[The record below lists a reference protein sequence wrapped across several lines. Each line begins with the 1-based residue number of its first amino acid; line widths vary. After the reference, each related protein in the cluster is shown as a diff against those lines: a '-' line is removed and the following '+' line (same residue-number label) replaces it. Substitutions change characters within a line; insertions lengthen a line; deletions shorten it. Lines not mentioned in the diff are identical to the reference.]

1 MSASANARNKQ
12 AEQHVDP
19 EQKIETA
26 LDKTELFFE
35 KHTKQLLIGLLVVVV
50 IVGGFFAYRYLI
62 LQPRNEKAA
71 EMMFVAEQQFAADN
85 YAAAL
90 EGDGSNAGFLDV
102 VERYGSTRT
111 GRLAAHYAGICY
123 MKQGDL
129 DAAMTYLQKYKTVKG
144 APGVIVNAQNFG
156 LRGDIYVNRGEYAKA
171 QEMYSR
177 AVEAADN
184 VLTTPYYLRKLA
196 FVYAAQG
203 NAQEAV
209 MICQRIKIQYA
220 GSLEARDID
229 KLIGEFGQQGK

>member
-1 MSASANARNKQ
+1 MSATNAKTKQ
-12 AEQHVDP
+12 GEQLDP

-26 LDKTELFFE
+26 LDKTELFLE
-35 KHTKQLLIGLLVVVV
+35 KYTKQLLIGLLVVVL
-50 IVGGFFAYRYLI
+50 IVGGYFAYQYLI

-71 EMMFVAEQQFAADN
+71 AMMFVAEQQFAAEN
-85 YAAAL
+85 YEAAL

-102 VERYGSTRT
+102 VSRYGSTRQ
-111 GRLAAHYAGICY
+111 GRLAAHYAGVCY

-129 DAAMTYLQKYKTVKG
+129 DAAMTYLQKYKHVNG
-144 APGVIVNAQNFG
+144 APGVIINAQNLG
-156 LRGDIYVNRGEYAKA
+156 LQGDIYVNRGDYAKA

-196 FVYAAQG
+196 F
-203 NAQEAV
+203 
-209 MICQRIKIQYA
+209 KLQYA

-229 KLIGEFGQQGK
+229 KLIGEFGQLK